1 MSEDRDI
8 IEFDLNKS
16 IEENAANY
24 FNASKEARKKIEGM
38 RRAILAYEQ
47 KAKQLEAK
55 KDRIEAQKEFAKERQ
70 KVAKK
75 WFERF
80 RWFYSSD
87 GFLVVGG
94 RDAHSNEELVKKHM
108 KPHDLYFHADVFGA
122 PHCYIQTEGKD
133 VPDSTKKEAAQFAVT
148 FSKAWEEG
156 RAVADAYSVKPEQV
170 SKTPNPGEH
179 LGTGAFVIR
188 GEREWF
194 KKTALSCALGFDEL
208 EKKLISAPFSAAKK
222 NCSFVVP
229 LKQGMMQKSDAAKV
243 LKNIFDAKGL
253 VFSLDEFVSVLPNG
267 AFDVQSG
274 MNASD
279 KRF

>member
-1 MSEDRDI
+1 MVLVEKDL
-8 IEFDLNKS
+8 IEFDLTKS

-38 RRAILAYEQ
+38 KRAIIAYEQ

-55 KDRIEAQKEFAKERQ
+55 KDTIEKQKEFAKEKQ
-70 KVAKK
+70 KVSKK

-108 KPHDLYFHADVFGA
+108 KPHDIYFHADVFGA
-122 PHCYIQTEGKD
+122 PHCYIQTEGKAASD
-133 VPDSTKKEAAQFAVT
+133 LTKKEAAAFAVT

-156 RAVADAYSVKPEQV
+156 RSVADAYSVRPEQV

-194 KKTALSCALGFDEL
+194 KKTPLSCAIGFDSK
-208 EKKLISAPFSAAKK
+208 EKKLLSAPLSAIKK
-222 NCSFVVP
+222 SCSFFIP
-229 LKQGMMQKSDAAKV
+229 LRQGEMPKSDAAKV
-243 LKNIFDAKGL
+243 LKSIFDAKGF
-253 VFSLDEFVSVLPNG
+253 VFTLDEFASALPNG
-267 AFDVQSG
+267 NFEV
-274 MNASD
+274 
-279 KRF
+279 K